1 MPSAAPG
8 SPDPLARLADV
19 LAEATS
25 GIRPSPLELAELL
38 WLARHMEPTPPA
50 PQPPAPEQPHPGED
64 PHPTEDTDLAKDT
77 DLTDDTPSPGPPSPS
92 ATSTPPTSRES
103 ARAPLHLPA
112 VSPSLDTTGTPHT
125 TLLAPA
131 PPMLRHPLGLQRS
144 LRPLKRRIDAP
155 VGHELDEHATAD
167 RIARLDTA
175 PEWWLPVMRPARER
189 WLRLNLVHDTGP
201 TMPVW
206 RPLIRELHTTL
217 AQSGVFRTVTR
228 YRAEPDGTVRGPG
241 AHTPADGRT
250 VTLLVSDCMGPQWRQ
265 GPAGAQWYVTLHRW
279 ARRMPLAVV
288 QPLPEHLWRTTALP
302 TTPGRLSAPHPA
314 APTAALA
321 FTPYEPR
328 DEVPAG
334 LPLPVPVMEPDPR
347 WLANWAAL
355 IAAPG
360 GAELPSAVALLG
372 RAPALSEDREDIGLL
387 SAEELVLR
395 FRATA
400 SPEAFRLAGHLAV
413 GRPDLPVMRLVHAAL
428 EPDPRPQHLAEVI
441 LSGMLTTVPGPP
453 GSYAFR
459 DGVRDLLLLGLPR
472 TARGRT
478 TELLERV
485 GGLIDRRAGR
495 APGEFRASTPARSGT
510 VTGAAGEAFATVRP
524 ESVRRLSET
533 PGTAEGLFAGR
544 YRLVREIGP
553 AGTHWLARDT
563 ERGGTAVV
571 VRMHPRAAEWPS
583 GFMDACLRFSRIRHP
598 AIASILDYGIH
609 GEVAYLV
616 REFVDGWLLSRR
628 LKAAPHGLPAA
639 ELGTLVPPL
648 AEAVEALEALGAT
661 PGALDASHIV
671 ITARGPVLTSLDALP
686 VDTGSRADTLRS
698 LGHIVRSMH
707 LGAQEQPP
715 LFADP
720 LDTALEAAVAD
731 LLSDDP
737 VRQARGAERLRRLPP
752 HEDRTLAFSLL
763 GPLVVTRDG
772 RPLPV
777 DHPEEQALLCQLLLR
792 EGAPATRDEL
802 MLGLWGDSAPISAS
816 DLFDTYVTR
825 LRNTVGPDVLTV
837 HDGYA
842 LLLDRVCTPD
852 DIDVLRAR
860 RLTAKATPAFTE
872 GDLAFSRELALQAM
886 ELWRDEPLKDV
897 PGPAAAA
904 ARSELQ
910 ALHATLRT
918 LASSAELPHP
928 TVLFEADDL
937 TGRPEARIA
946 LEYAVDQILER
957 AGLAQRE
964 LRVREHGYLVRAR
977 PGAYVL
983 PVLVATVRGLTEAM
997 GELADPPRLR
1007 VTFWHTPEA
1016 GSGAKSGSGAGSGA
1030 LSEAAGVAVPPEVRT
1045 LQEGTTADILIVIS
1059 PSWYEEFAAS
1069 SAAYDSPRFTPLH
1082 GGTPD
1087 APPVAWYRALST
1099 AGAEAEAE
1107 ERDLVKGPFLTHDLR
1122 ALGVPAPGRTAIV
1135 HTQADGPLTLLNP
1148 AQPHGT
1154 RPPRRTTYYEVDLT
1168 THQTFQSVSL
1178 PSSGKGAFAAAVEL
1192 SWHVVDPVAFVRGE
1206 TTRVAERL
1214 LDHVLDAAPR
1224 ITRRHPLRRAGAA
1237 QRAVNSGLGRWP
1249 VPGLAVSYSVQL
1261 STEGTPPPVPRRPV
1275 PLPPAALLADAET
1288 VLLGFD
1294 GPLTR
1299 LFSATAAREAA
1310 LDLLAVVAED
1320 RYREGGPVDGSPP
1333 GTAGREAF
1341 AHPLDVLR
1349 AFAHDRLGP
1358 LLSDRLDEL
1367 ELRAV
1372 PDAPLTHNSVALV
1385 RTLQYAGRRTAVV
1398 TDVCEQAVRRYL
1410 EPYRLPLAGV
1420 HGRAADPALLMPD
1433 PDCLLRAL
1441 RSPAGPASTSL
1452 LIGSTVAE
1460 LTAAQQL
1467 GLRFIGLARNPT
1479 VEHGLREAGC
1489 EVTVPS
1495 LAPLLEAA
1503 HSL

>member
-8 SPDPLARLADV
+8 SRDPLARLADV
-19 LAEATS
+19 LAAATS
-25 GIRPSPLELAELL
+25 GTRPSPLELAELL
-38 WLARHMEPTPPA
+38 WLARHMEPTASA
-50 PQPPAPEQPHPGED
+50 PQPAAPTSGKPGPA
-64 PHPTEDTDLAKDT
+64 EDTHPAEVT
-77 DLTDDTPSPGPPSPS
+77 PTPPPPPPRPSPES
-92 ATSTPPTSRES
+92 SRT
-103 ARAPLHLPA
+103 PLHLPPA
-112 VSPSLDTTGTPHT
+112 SPSVGTNGTPHT

-144 LRPLKRRIDAP
+144 LRPLKRRVDAP
-155 VGHELDEHATAD
+155 VGQELDEHATAD
-167 RIARLDTA
+167 RIARLGAA

-189 WLRLNLVHDTGP
+189 WLRLNLVYDTGP

-206 RPLIRELHTTL
+206 RPLIRELHTAL

-241 AHTPADGRT
+241 APTPADGRT

-265 GPAGAQWYVTLHRW
+265 GPAGDQWYITLHRW

-314 APTAALA
+314 SPTTELA

-328 DEVPAG
+328 EEAPTAVP
-334 LPLPVPVMEPDPR
+334 LPVMEPDPR

-360 GAELPSAVALLG
+360 GTELPSAVALL
-372 RAPALSEDREDIGLL
+372 DRMPDFRDDHEDIGLL

-478 TELLERV
+478 TELLEQV

-495 APGEFRASTPARSGT
+495 APGEFRASAPAPSGT
-510 VTGAAGEAFATVRP
+510 MTGPAEEAFATVRP
-524 ESVRRLSET
+524 ESVRILSDT
-533 PGTAEGLFAGR
+533 PGTAPDTFEGLFAGR

-563 ERGGTAVV
+563 GRGDTAVV
-571 VRMHPRAAEWPS
+571 VRMYPRTTERRS
-583 GFMDACLRFSRIRHP
+583 GFLDICRRLSRIRHP
-598 AIASILDYGIH
+598 AIAPIQDYGIE
-609 GEVAYLV
+609 GEVPYLV
-616 REFVDGWLLSRR
+616 RAFIDGWLLSRR
-628 LKAAPHGLPAA
+628 VKAAPHGLPAA

-648 AEAVEALEALGAT
+648 VEAVEALEALGAM
-661 PGALDASHIV
+661 PAALDASHIV
-671 ITARGPVLTSLDALP
+671 ITAGGPVLTSLDALP
-686 VDTGSRADTLRS
+686 IDAGSRGDTLRS

-707 LGAQEQPP
+707 LGAREHSPF
-715 LFADP
+715 FADP
-720 LDTALEAAVAD
+720 LDTALEEAVAD

-737 VRQARGAERLRRLPP
+737 ERQERGAGRLRLLPP
-752 HEDRTLAFSLL
+752 HRD
-763 GPLVVTRDG
+763 GPL
-772 RPLPV
+772 
-777 DHPEEQALLCQLLLR
+777 
-792 EGAPATRDEL
+792 
-802 MLGLWGDSAPISAS
+802 AS
-816 DLFDTYVTR
+816 
-825 LRNTVGPDVLTV
+825 
-837 HDGYA
+837 
-842 LLLDRVCTPD
+842 
-852 DIDVLRAR
+852 
-860 RLTAKATPAFTE
+860 
-872 GDLAFSRELALQAM
+872 
-886 ELWRDEPLKDV
+886 V
-897 PGPAAAA
+897 P
-904 ARSELQ
+904 
-910 ALHATLRT
+910 
-918 LASSAELPHP
+918 ELPHP
-928 TVLFEADDL
+928 TVVFEADDL
-937 TGRPEARIA
+937 SGRPEARIA

-964 LRVREHGYLVRAR
+964 VRVREHGYLVRAQ

-983 PVLVATVRGLTEAM
+983 PVLVATMRGLPEAL

-1007 VTFWHTPEA
+1007 VTFWHTPDA
-1016 GSGAKSGSGAGSGA
+1016 MT
-1030 LSEAAGVAVPPEVRT
+1030 AAPGLAVPPEVRA
-1045 LQEGTTADILIVIS
+1045 LQERTTADILVVVS

-1069 SAAYDSPRFTPLH
+1069 SAAYDPPRFTPLH
-1082 GGTPD
+1082 GGAPD
-1087 APPVAWYRALST
+1087 APPVAWYRAVST
-1099 AGAEAEAE
+1099 AGSETE
-1107 ERDLVKGPFLTHDLR
+1107 ERDLVKGPFLTHDLGS
-1122 ALGVPAPGRTAIV
+1122 LGIPAPGRAAIV
-1135 HTQADGPLTLLNP
+1135 HTRADGPLTLLNP

-1168 THQTFQSVSL
+1168 THQAFHSVSL

-1214 LDHVLDAAPR
+1214 LDHVLEAAPR

-1249 VPGLAVSYSVQL
+1249 VPGLAISYSVQL
-1261 STEGTPPPVPRRPV
+1261 STEGTPLPVLRRPA

-1288 VLLGFD
+1288 VLFGFD

-1299 LFSATAAREAA
+1299 LFSATTAREAA
-1310 LDLLAVVAED
+1310 LDLLAVVAEHRD
-1320 RYREGGPVDGSPP
+1320 REGESVNGPPP
-1333 GTAGREAF
+1333 GAPGREGF
-1341 AHPLDVLR
+1341 GHPLDVLR
-1349 AFAHDRLGP
+1349 AFAHDRLARV
-1358 LLSDRLDEL
+1358 LCDRLDEL

-1385 RTLQYAGRRTAVV
+1385 RALHHTGRRTAVV
-1398 TDVCEQAVRRYL
+1398 TDVCEQAARRYL

-1420 HGRAADPALLMPD
+1420 HGRAAEPGLLTPD

-1441 RSPAGPASTSL
+1441 RSPAGPVPTGL
-1452 LIGSTVAE
+1452 LIGATVAE

-1467 GLRFIGLARNPT
+1467 GLPFIGLARNPT
-1479 VEHGLREAGC
+1479 IEHGLREAGC